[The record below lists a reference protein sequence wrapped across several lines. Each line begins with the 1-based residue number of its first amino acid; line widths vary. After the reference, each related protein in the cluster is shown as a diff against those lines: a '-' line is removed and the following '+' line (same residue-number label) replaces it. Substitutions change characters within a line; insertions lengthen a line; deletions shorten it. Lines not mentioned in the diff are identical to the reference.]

1 MDESL
6 IDDHLEIVQQHFRSV
21 LCHCKDMDGELLQ
34 RKIRKHNTEMLII
47 AGGMFPQHPT
57 PSNSPNTRNRH
68 RHSRARARDS
78 YAPSISSSRSPYP
91 VSASHSRKRKQDE
104 ASPKKKQ
111 LYRRGE
117 LRGEAVPA
125 QMTAEPV
132 DKPNGG
138 RARSYYSQPITTTNI
153 FSKVN
158 SKLPRATKPV
168 VEITSK
174 KRKVTV
180 DLTGLDDS
188 DDDSAGSAPELE
200 PEEMGRR
207 ITVGEVSKNYLD
219 LQRAVEESL
228 KERDCN
234 GLTREE
240 KEMMRGGRLGEMK
253 EVSEVDEEVL
263 AGFKAARQGEWG
275 DHEMEMGI
283 MYDEEEVGEAMLE
296 DEVMHEDDGMH
307 EDQRM
312 HEDEEAGSEV
322 MHEDEVEEG
331 GEEVE
336 DESPPKRRRSI

>member
-34 RKIRKHNTEMLII
+34 RKIRKHNAEMLII

-68 RHSRARARDS
+68 RHSRALARDS
-78 YAPSISSSRSPYP
+78 YAPSISSSRSLSP
-91 VSASHSRKRKQDE
+91 ASTFHSRKRKQDG
-104 ASPKKKQ
+104 ASPKKRK
-111 LYRRGE
+111 LVS
-117 LRGEAVPA
+117 RGEARPA

-138 RARSYYSQPITTTNI
+138 RARSYYSQPITTTNM
-153 FSKVN
+153 FGKVN
-158 SKLPRATKPV
+158 SKLPRATKAV
-168 VEITSK
+168 VEIPSK
-174 KRKVTV
+174 KQKVTV
-180 DLTGLDDS
+180 DLTGFDDS
-188 DDDSAGSAPELE
+188 DDDSAGSVPETE
-200 PEEMGRR
+200 SEQVGPGRR

-240 KEMMRGGRLGEMK
+240 KEMMRGGRPGEMK

-275 DHEMEMGI
+275 DHELEMGI
-283 MYDEEEVGEAMLE
+283 MYDEEEGGEAMFEDEEAGGEVMHE
-296 DEVMHEDDGMH
+296 DEVMYEDDGMH
-307 EDQRM
+307 EDQ
-312 HEDEEAGSEV
+312 V
-322 MHEDEVEEG
+322 MHDDEVEEG
-331 GEEVE
+331 GEEAE